1 MEFTFQNAGEGGGCG
16 DSYENQIWCVK
27 QNISPDVDVVH
38 YEWTYFEHGRAA
50 GAHESLIR
58 WIQMLPKQPPLHIF
72 NTGVKKGGADDKL
85 VEHYA
90 RYGFNAFY
98 MRTGFLNGG
107 YDYEKEKKELEV
119 DRFAYG
125 HVGDGY
131 HNTTRYG
138 ELEEDE
144 LRKTSL

>member
-27 QNISPDVDVVH
+27 QNISPNVDVVH

-50 GAHESLIR
+50 GEHESLLR

-72 NTGVKKGGADDKL
+72 NTGKHKKDNDDKL
-85 VEHYA
+85 VEYYA
-90 RYGFNAFY
+90 RYGFNVFY
-98 MRTGFLNGG
+98 MNTGFMNGG
-107 YDYEKEKKELEV
+107 HEEE
-119 DRFAYG
+119 DRFSWG

-138 ELEEDE
+138 ELEEDD